1 MDGSKSLSFLGLFAL
16 WFGAAVSVAEILT
29 GGLLADLGLARG
41 LWAVVLG
48 HLAGMPPFALAAWAG
63 FRERLPAIACT
74 RVSFGARGSWIVSL
88 LNALQ
93 LVGWTAV
100 MIQQG
105 GLAVDALTT
114 SIWGLSAPVLAP
126 ILLGGLV
133 GLWVCLQPRGL
144 HVLNLAAVGLLF
156 CLTVA
161 LSAVVFGSAS
171 SLAPAAPTG
180 SFGLGFELS
189 IIMPLSWLPL
199 VADYTSQARSRSGAW
214 IAPCL
219 GYFLGS
225 CWMYAIG
232 LLGALR
238 TGSADPS
245 GMMLAAGLGGVA
257 LAVIVLAT
265 VTTTFLDVYSAAVSL
280 RNVLPGLNRR
290 AVSGVVALL
299 GTALAVL
306 APSDAY
312 IDFLYLLGSV
322 FAPVAAVFLADYF
335 LARAD
340 SRARIVDP
348 LALFSLAA
356 GVGIYQ
362 LLSGRDLPIGPT
374 LATMLL
380 TATLHL
386 VLRAAERGLRKGR
399 ENGQAVTRGAA

>member
-29 GGLLADLGLARG
+29 GGLLADIGLERG
-41 LWAVVLG
+41 LWAVALG
-48 HLAGMPPFALAAWAG
+48 HLAGMLPFALAAWAG

-88 LNALQ
+88 LNVLQ

-105 GLAVDALTT
+105 GLAVNALTT
-114 SIWGLSAPVLAP
+114 SIWGLSAPILAP
-126 ILLGGLV
+126 VLLGGLV
-133 GLWVCLQPRGL
+133 GLWVCLRQSGL
-144 HVLNLAAVGLLF
+144 HILNLAAVGLLF

-161 LSAVVFGSAS
+161 LSVVVFGSAPS
-171 SLAPAAPTG
+171 SAPAAPVG

-199 VADYTSQARSRSGAW
+199 VADYTSQARSRPAAW
-214 IAPCL
+214 LAPCL

-257 LAVIVLAT
+257 LAVIILAT

-280 RNVLPGLNRR
+280 RNILPGLNRR

-322 FAPVAAVFLADYF
+322 FAPVAAVFLTDYF

-340 SRARIVDP
+340 SRGRVADP
-348 LALFSLAA
+348 LALASLAA
-356 GVGIYQ
+356 GVLIYQ

-386 VLRAAERGLRKGR
+386 ALRTAERGLRKDR
-399 ENGQAVTRGAA
+399 DNGQAVTRGAA